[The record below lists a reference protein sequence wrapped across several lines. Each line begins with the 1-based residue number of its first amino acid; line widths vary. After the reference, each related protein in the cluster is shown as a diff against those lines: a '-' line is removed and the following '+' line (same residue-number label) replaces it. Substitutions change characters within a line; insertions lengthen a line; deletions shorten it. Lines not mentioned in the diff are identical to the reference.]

1 MVSRRE
7 CANAIR
13 ALAMDA
19 VQKANSGHPGMP
31 MGMADIAEVLWRDY
45 LKFNPANPNW
55 LNRDRFILSNGHGV
69 MLQYALLHLTGFDVT
84 IEDIKKFRQF
94 HSRTPGHPEYGETP
108 GVEATTGPLGQ
119 GLANG
124 VGMAIA
130 ERVLA
135 KQFNR
140 EDFNLIDHYTYVF
153 AGDGCLMEGVS
164 HEACSLAGT
173 LGLGKLI
180 VLWDDNGISIDGD
193 VTGWFTDDT
202 PKRFEAYHW
211 HVIRNVDGHNPQAVR
226 AAIAEARAET
236 TRPSFICCR
245 TKIGYGAPNLAG
257 TEECHGS
264 ALGDKEVELARKEL
278 NWKYPPF
285 EIPAE
290 IYAEWDA
297 RQKGGELEKDWNQLF
312 AGYESA
318 HPKLAAE
325 LLRRTQGWLPENW
338 DAYSNEFIEKLQKQG
353 ENIATRK
360 ASAKC
365 IAVFSEVL
373 PELIGGSADLTT
385 SNCTVWPQA
394 KVLSQTQCDGNYIH
408 YGVREFGMSAIMNG
422 IALHHGFIPFG
433 GTFLTFADY
442 ARNALRLA
450 TMMKTHTIFVFS
462 HDSIGLGED
471 GPTHQPIEHINM
483 LRMTPGLRVWR
494 PADDVETAVAWQQA
508 VNHKGPSCLLLTR
521 QNVTHQERD
530 ATTLKNVA
538 KGGYIL
544 REAEDKMDAILIA
557 TGSEIELAMQAAQ
570 HMREKGINLRVVS
583 MPCCEIFKLQ
593 EKSYRDTVLPPNIT
607 RRIVIEAGSPDY
619 WYQFVGLNG
628 TVIGIDK
635 FGASAPAKDIF
646 LAYGF
651 SVENIAA
658 KVAELL
664 QQKNEIVS

>member
-1 MVSRRE
+1 
-7 CANAIR
+7 
-13 ALAMDA
+13 MDA